1 MESTILVVSMSKNF
15 IVVIKDG
22 FYMVHRTPTRDKIKQ
37 LSAKARELDNVLEA
51 LSQECVAKT
60 LGIEAHMKQIEMDKH
75 RIQAEVL
82 ALKPLARLE
91 DLSIFKVKKQVRKNK
106 FLFYWFAAWTI
117 NKKAHNAYLGSCTK
131 MDAETALLKA
141 RKLKAEA
148 LGLMLA
154 D

>member
-1 MESTILVVSMSKNF
+1 
-15 IVVIKDG
+15 
-22 FYMVHRTPTRDKIKQ
+22 MVHRTPTRDKIKQ
-37 LSAKARELDNVLEA
+37 LSAKARELDDVLVA
-51 LSQECVAKT
+51 LSRKYGAET
-60 LGIEAHMKQIEMDKH
+60 LDLKAIQKQLDVDKN

-106 FLFYWFAAWTI
+106 FLFYWFAAWTM

-131 MDAETALLKA
+131 MDAETALQKA

-148 LGLMLA
+148 LGLKLA